1 MFKVMLAG
9 ATALAIAGSTLAYA
23 QQRSGGPDGAQDQRG
38 HSRWQMSAEDMQA
51 FSDARIAGL
60 KAGLRLTPEQ
70 EKSWPAIE
78 AALRELSK
86 DRIERREQWRKERE
100 ARGDQPRDRD
110 MVAALRQRAE
120 GMSKRATGLQK
131 LADAAEPLYK
141 TLDDGQKRRLAMLTR
156 GMRPGGGHHMH
167 WRGRDRDDGPRGPER
182 GR

>member
-23 QQRSGGPDGAQDQRG
+23 QQRSGNPDGAQDQRG

-78 AALRELSK
+78 AALRDLAK
-86 DRIERREQWRKERE
+86 DRTARMEQRRKERE
-100 ARGDQPRDRD
+100 TRGDQPRDRD
-110 MVAALRQRAE
+110 MVAALRQRA
-120 GMSKRATGLQK
+120 
-131 LADAAEPLYK
+131 
-141 TLDDGQKRRLAMLTR
+141 DG
-156 GMRPGGGHHMH
+156 
-167 WRGRDRDDGPRGPER
+167 
-182 GR
+182 